1 MGLNI
6 LFKSITMYESDIEYV
21 IFQLEQ
27 NTISRSSLENELGTL
42 ISLKSYR
49 SPIFYW
55 REDVALKSSPHFILR
70 NNQN

>member
-21 IFQLEQ
+21 IFRLEQ
-27 NTISRSSLENELGTL
+27 NTISKSSLENELGTL

-55 REDVALKSSPHFILR
+55 REDVALKTSPHFILR